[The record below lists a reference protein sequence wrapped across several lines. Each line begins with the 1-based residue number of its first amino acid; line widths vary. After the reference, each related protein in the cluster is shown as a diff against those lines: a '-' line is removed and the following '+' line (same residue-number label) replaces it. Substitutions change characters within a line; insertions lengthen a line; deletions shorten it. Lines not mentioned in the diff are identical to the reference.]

1 MASRRRQEGGKK
13 PAAEGR
19 HGDLT
24 HEAIQQQ
31 LKQKL
36 TTEPVGADEPGGPAP
51 AGIGGER
58 GHQPLG
64 GTGGKGG
71 GKGGRGS
78 LKAAAAPGPDGK
90 HRLFEDRQ
98 QHDEADKNS
107 EKNRVARET
116 KSTSGENK

>member
-13 PAAEGR
+13 QNAEGM

-31 LKQKL
+31 LKHKL
-36 TTEPVGADEPGGPAP
+36 TTEPVAPGEPGGPAP

-64 GTGGKGG
+64 DSGDESRS
-71 GKGGRGS
+71 RGS
-78 LKAAAAPGPDGK
+78 LKAAAAPGPDGR
-90 HRLFEDRQ
+90 HRLSEDRQ

-107 EKNRVARET
+107 EKNRAAREANR
-116 KSTSGENK
+116 SSGENR

>member
-13 PAAEGR
+13 QNAEGM

-31 LKQKL
+31 LKRKL
-36 TTEPVGADEPGGPAP
+36 TTTEDAP
-51 AGIGGER
+51 AGADAADGARVAGD
-58 GHQPLG
+58 
-64 GTGGKGG
+64 
-71 GKGGRGS
+71 GS
-78 LKAAAAPGPDGK
+78 LKAHVPGPDGK

-107 EKNRVARET
+107 ERNRLARE
-116 KSTSGENK
+116 SRGTSPGEK